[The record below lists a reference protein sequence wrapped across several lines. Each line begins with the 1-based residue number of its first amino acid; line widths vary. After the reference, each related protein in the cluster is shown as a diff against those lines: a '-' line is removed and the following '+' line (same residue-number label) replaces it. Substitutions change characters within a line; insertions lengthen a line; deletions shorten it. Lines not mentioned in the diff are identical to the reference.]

1 MDLLRQI
8 RDTATEK
15 KKHIVL
21 PEGEDDRMIQ
31 AAERLVQ
38 DRICQVTILGVPHDI
53 RRRAK
58 DLTISLENVQII
70 NPQESNQ
77 FAHYSDRFFQLRQHK
92 GITQQEARKIIAQP
106 LYFGAMMVEAD
117 DADGS
122 VAGAVNTTGNVLRA
136 GIQCIGLAENI
147 SIVSSIFLMIV
158 PEWEKPITFADG
170 AVVPDPD
177 PDQLANIA
185 IASAQTHQRITGEE
199 PFVAMLSF
207 STFGSADHPLVD
219 KVKRA
224 TEIVKEL
231 KPELKADGEL
241 QLDAALI
248 PSIGSKKAP
257 ESPVA
262 GRANVLIFPDLNSGN
277 IGYKLTQRLANAE
290 AIGPIIQGLRKPAND
305 LSRGCSVEDIVNVAA
320 ICSLLSD

>member
-53 RRRAK
+53 RRRAE

-77 FAHYSDRFFQLRQHK
+77 FTQYSERFFQLRQHK
-92 GITQQEARKIIAQP
+92 GITQQEAREIIAQP

-147 SIVSSIFLMIV
+147 SIVSSIFLMII

-277 IGYKLTQRLANAE
+277 IGYKLTQRLAKAE

-305 LSRGCSVEDIVNVAA
+305 LSRGCNVDDIVNVAA

>member
-8 RDTATEK
+8 QDTATEK

-21 PEGEDDRMIQ
+21 PEGEDNRMIQ

-77 FAHYSDRFFQLRQHK
+77 FTQYSDRFFQLRQHK
-92 GITQQEARKIIAQP
+92 GITQQEAREIIAQP

-277 IGYKLTQRLANAE
+277 IGYKLTQRLAKAE

-305 LSRGCSVEDIVNVAA
+305 LSRGCSVDDIVNVAA